1 MPWVKKA
8 KLPLEEY
15 FSSIA
20 KNKKKKMFKN
30 SENGGLYLDE
40 QIVGIYQLDK
50 LDEYIYNQTTK

>member
-1 MPWVKKA
+1 MPWVKRA

-20 KNKKKKMFKN
+20 KKKKIVIEFR
-30 SENGGLYLDE
+30 EWFDE
-40 QIVGIYQLDK
+40 QIEGIYQLDK